1 MKDIIQI
8 VIICITWLM
17 SSSLLAQDKFITQTG
32 YTKFF
37 SSAPLED
44 IEAHNNKVQSVI
56 DFAKQEVVV
65 SMDMQAFEFD
75 KSLMQEHFNENYVES
90 EKYPKAIF
98 SGTFNHGSTI
108 DLTQN
113 GEYAVTVEGTMTIHG
128 VTQPVATEGT
138 ITINGTKV
146 NAQTKFIIKVAD
158 HDIDIPKIVFH
169 NIAEEVEVTVDLKYN
184 PLNS

>member
-1 MKDIIQI
+1 MKDVIKII
-8 VIICITWLM
+8 IICITWLL
-17 SSSLLAQDKFITQTG
+17 SHSLLAQDKFITQTG

-44 IEAHNNKVQSVI
+44 IEAHNNQVQSVI
-56 DFAKQEVVV
+56 DFTKQEVVV

-98 SGTFNHGSTI
+98 KGTFTNGSTI
-108 DLTQN
+108 DPTKN
-113 GEYAVTVEGTMTIHG
+113 GEYAVAVEGTMTIHG
-128 VTQPVATEGT
+128 VTQPVTTEGT
-138 ITINGTKV
+138 IIVNGPSINAK
-146 NAQTKFIIKVAD
+146 TKFIVKVAD

-169 NIAEEVEVTVDLKYN
+169 NIAEEVEVTVDIKYS

>member
-1 MKDIIQI
+1 MKKII
-8 VIICITWLM
+8 VIYGALLI
-17 SSSLLAQDKFITQTG
+17 SNSLVAQDKFITQTG

-75 KSLMQEHFNENYVES
+75 KSLMREHFNENYVES
-90 EKYPKAIF
+90 EKFPKAIF
-98 SGTFNHGSTI
+98 KGTFTNGSTI
-108 DLTQN
+108 DPSQN
-113 GEYAVTVEGTMTIHG
+113 GEYPVTVEGTMTIHG
-128 VTQPVATEGT
+128 VTKPIKTKGT
-138 ITINGTKV
+138 IVVNGSQIS
-146 NAQTKFIIKVAD
+146 AQTKFMVRVAD
-158 HDIDIPKIVFH
+158 HDIKIPKIVFH
-169 NIAEEVEVTVDLKYN
+169 NIAEEVEVTVDLKYD

>member
-1 MKDIIQI
+1 MKNII
-8 VIICITWLM
+8 IIYLAFLV
-17 SSSLLAQDKFITQTG
+17 SNSLVAQDKFITQTG
-32 YTKFF
+32 HTKFF

-75 KSLMQEHFNENYVES
+75 KSLMREHFNENYVES

-98 SGTFNHGSTI
+98 KGTFSNGSPI
-108 DLTQN
+108 DPTKD
-113 GEYAVTVEGTMTIHG
+113 GAYTVTVEGTMTIHG
-128 VTQPVATEGT
+128 VTQPVTTEGT
-138 ITINGTKV
+138 IVINGAKV
-146 NAQTKFIIKVAD
+146 NAQTKFMIKVAD

-169 NIAEEVEVTVDLKYN
+169 NIAEEVEVTVDLKYD

>member
-1 MKDIIQI
+1 MKNLILIYLAVLI
-8 VIICITWLM
+8 
-17 SSSLLAQDKFITQTG
+17 SNSLLAQDKFITQTG

-65 SMDMQAFEFD
+65 SMDMKAFEFD
-75 KSLMQEHFNENYVES
+75 KSLMREHFNENYVES
-90 EKYPKAIF
+90 EKFPKAIF
-98 SGTFNHGSTI
+98 KGTFSNGSTI
-108 DLTQN
+108 DPTKD

-128 VTQPVATEGT
+128 VTQPITTKGT
-138 ITINGTKV
+138 IIGNGSKI
-146 NAQTKFIIKVAD
+146 NAQTKFMVKVAD

-169 NIAEEVEVTVDLKYN
+169 NIAEEVEVTVDLKYD

>member
-1 MKDIIQI
+1 MKNII
-8 VIICITWLM
+8 VIYMALLI
-17 SSSLLAQDKFITQTG
+17 SNSLVAQDKFITQTG

-75 KSLMQEHFNENYVES
+75 KSLMREHFNENYVES
-90 EKYPKAIF
+90 EKFPKAIF
-98 SGTFNHGSTI
+98 KGTFTNGNTI
-108 DLTQN
+108 DPSQN
-113 GEYAVTVEGTMTIHG
+113 GEYAVTVEGTLTVHG
-128 VTQPVATEGT
+128 VTQPITSEGM
-138 ITINGTKV
+138 IVVNGSKV
-146 NAQTKFIIKVAD
+146 SVQTKFTVRVAD
-158 HDIDIPKIVFH
+158 HDIKIPKIVFH

>member
-1 MKDIIQI
+1 MKKII
-8 VIICITWLM
+8 VIYVALLI
-17 SSSLLAQDKFITQTG
+17 SNSLEAQDKFITQTG

-75 KSLMQEHFNENYVES
+75 KSLMREHFNENYVES
-90 EKYPKAIF
+90 EKFPKAIF
-98 SGTFNHGSTI
+98 KGTFSNGSTI
-108 DLTQN
+108 DPHQN
-113 GEYAVTVEGTMTIHG
+113 GEYPVTVEGTMTIHG
-128 VTQPVATEGT
+128 VTKPVKTKGT
-138 ITINGTKV
+138 IVVNGSQIS
-146 NAQTKFIIKVAD
+146 AQTKFMVRVAD
-158 HDIDIPKIVFH
+158 HDIKIPKIVFH
-169 NIAEEVEVTVDLKYN
+169 NIAEEVEVTVDLKYD